1 MQDGYKLGDVPHTLQ
16 VVNGIIQVSLSLF
29 VKVDQSRRTCGDT
42 LLLPTLVY
50 YDKALMR
57 L

>member
-1 MQDGYKLGDVPHTLQ
+1 MQDGYELGDVPHALQ

-29 VKVDQSRRTCGDT
+29 VKVDQSRCTCGDT

-50 YDKALMR
+50 YD
-57 L
+57 